1 MKKKW
6 VVVIILWALIG
17 LIIHNQ
23 FDPNTVI
30 GSVTGSAFIFFWFGV
45 LVVGI
50 FIKQKRQKKK

>member
-6 VVVIILWALIG
+6 IFVIIIWALIG

-30 GSVTGSAFIFFWFGV
+30 GSVLGSTFIFFWIAV
-45 LVVGI
+45 LIVGI